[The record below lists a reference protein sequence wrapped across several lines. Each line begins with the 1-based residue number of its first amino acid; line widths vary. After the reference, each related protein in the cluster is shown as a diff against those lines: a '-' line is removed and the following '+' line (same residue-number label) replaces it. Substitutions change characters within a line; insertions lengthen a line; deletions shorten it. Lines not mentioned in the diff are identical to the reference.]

1 MHQGSQHQ
9 PGTHSLPNHVP
20 MREQKQC
27 SSNGNKWVKTPL
39 TLDWV
44 HGPGAVAHARLDGV
58 FMKMFITGSNTT
70 LATITFP
77 KNNGRQQPQQW
88 VLSFCY
94 TFYAPR
100 LLPHTPLPSSLPLA
114 THPGVTHP
122 AHYPPHCGLAPF
134 WPCRAFLDP
143 VTSLEILQPKVHC
156 LYPLIR
162 ATFRPGSGDYAPFA
176 PSHTQSLPPNPPTPL
191 FSNDPC

>member
-100 LLPHTPLPSSLPLA
+100 LLPHTPFPLPSPLQHILELP
-114 THPGVTHP
+114 TQPTIHPTVGWLHF
-122 AHYPPHCGLAPF
+122 GLAGHS
-134 WPCRAFLDP
+134 W
-143 VTSLEILQPKVHC
+143 IQ
-156 LYPLIR
+156 
-162 ATFRPGSGDYAPFA
+162 
-176 PSHTQSLPPNPPTPL
+176 
-191 FSNDPC
+191 